1 MVLGGMLAGCGGGG
15 GAVLG
20 QVAGVIS
27 DVNGGVVRGARVWIG
42 ARSTVSNSSGAY
54 VLDRVGE
61 GEQTVRAEIVQDGI
75 RYVGQNV
82 TTIYANE
89 RSRSVNVVVVNESQ
103 RGSVRG
109 HVYDRQGR
117 GLVNARIFAF
127 GNALSSAVA
136 ITDATGYYSLDGLQ
150 AGLDYEVAGSARGY
164 DSDSLIVNLAANQ
177 QLTVN
182 FTLNDGTNPALGAPQ
197 NLEAVIWTSP
207 FEMTRGTTS
216 REAVEAV
223 KRLFDPRHPR
233 AVQTRDSN
241 GGSPIETDLY
251 WDPVVSDSL
260 LGYGIY
266 RGTSAFGSVA
276 AIDFLR
282 DPLTAFFADSD
293 DRLQEGI
300 AYYYEITALGT
311 LYPNAPGSESAPSNR
326 YGVTP
331 LGDLRLLSVGA
342 GPRFQWQPA
351 NRATSYI
358 VYLFDRYPGLDVDP
372 IWSNENTRTT
382 NTFADYTGPS
392 LQFGRR
398 YYYVVLGLANND
410 DSRTISEIGDFIAN

>member
-1 MVLGGMLAGCGGGG
+1 MAGCGGGG
-15 GAVLG
+15 TSALG
-20 QVAGVIS
+20 QLAGVIT
-27 DVNGGVVRGARVWIG
+27 DINGGVVRGARVWIG
-42 ARSTVSNSSGAY
+42 SKTTNSNSSGAY
-54 VLDRVGE
+54 ILDGIEE

-82 TTIYANE
+82 ATIYRSE
-89 RSRSVNVVVVNESQ
+89 RSKSVNIVVVNESQ

-117 GLVNARIFAF
+117 GLVNARVFAF

-136 ITDATGYYSLDGLQ
+136 ITDSSGYYSLDGLQ
-150 AGLDYEVAGSARGY
+150 AGLDYEIAGSARGY
-164 DSDSLIVNLAANQ
+164 NSDTLYANLAANEQ
-177 QLTVN
+177 RTLN
-182 FTLNDGTNPALGAPQ
+182 FTLDDGTNPGFGPPQ

-207 FEMTRGTTS
+207 FEMTRGATS
-216 REAVEAV
+216 REAVEAI

-233 AVQTRDSN
+233 AVHTRDSV

-266 RGTSAFGSVA
+266 RGTSAFGPVA

-282 DPLTAFFADSD
+282 DPLTYFFADSD

-311 LYPNAPGSESAPSNR
+311 LYPDVAGSESAPSNR

-351 NRATSYI
+351 NHATSYV
-358 VYLFDRYPGLDVDP
+358 VYLFDRYPGLDVDS
-372 IWSNENTRTT
+372 IWNNESTRTT
-382 NTFADYTGPS
+382 NNYADYTGPG
-392 LQFGRR
+392 LQSGRR
-398 YYYVVLGLANND
+398 YYYVVLGLANDD
-410 DSRTISEIGDFIAN
+410 DSRTISEIGEFVAN